1 MNLGPHAGSLHSE
14 SFFQL
19 LKHDS
24 LGTAGDEMGMSP
36 SLRITPCGRRPPP
49 PQLGPDEEHHDLC
62 TWLLAPW
69 TVPLAV
75 GAADA

>member
-1 MNLGPHAGSLHSE
+1 MILWGQLVMRWACLPVLE
-14 SFFQL
+14 SPPV
-19 LKHDS
+19 
-24 LGTAGDEMGMSP
+24 GDVH
-36 SLRITPCGRRPPP
+36 PP